1 MGKTLV
7 TDCITMS
14 VKIIFLFSSAVVAVA
29 LGDTVS
35 YKPFAGLEREIEM
48 DSSVKTAMAQL
59 NRYHGSGSYSYNS
72 YNRPSSY
79 HSSSSYYRPSNSY
92 SSSYYRPSYNQQNY
106 RPSSNQQ
113 SSGLL
118 GNILTPVVFG
128 LAAAPGL
135 AAVNTL
141 LPSTAIIGG
150 K

>member
-14 VKIIFLFSSAVVAVA
+14 VKIIFLFCLAVVAVA
-29 LGDTVS
+29 LGDNVS
-35 YKPFAGLEREIEM
+35 YKSFAGLEREIEM

-79 HSSSSYYRPSNSY
+79 H

>member
-1 MGKTLV
+1 MGVKG
-7 TDCITMS
+7 CITMS
-14 VKIIFLFSSAVVAVA
+14 LKIIFLFCSAVVAVA
-29 LGDTVS
+29 LGDNVS
-35 YKPFAGLEREIEM
+35 YKSFAGLEREIEM

-72 YNRPSSY
+72 Y
-79 HSSSSYYRPSNSY
+79 SSSYS
-92 SSSYYRPSYNQQNY
+92 RPSYNQQNY
-106 RPSSNQQ
+106 RPSYNQQ

-118 GNILTPVVFG
+118 GNILTPVMFG
-128 LAAAPGL
+128 LAAATGL

>member
-1 MGKTLV
+1 MGVKG
-7 TDCITMS
+7 CITMS
-14 VKIIFLFSSAVVAVA
+14 VKIIFLFCSAVVAVA
-29 LGDTVS
+29 LGDDVS

-48 DSSVKTAMAQL
+48 DPSVKTAMAQL

-92 SSSYYRPSYNQQNY
+92 SSSYYRPSYNQQN
-106 RPSSNQQ
+106 
-113 SSGLL
+113 SGAL

-128 LAAAPGL
+128 LAAATGL

-141 LPSTAIIGG
+141 LPSTAVIGG

>member
-1 MGKTLV
+1 MGVKG
-7 TDCITMS
+7 CITMS
-14 VKIIFLFSSAVVAVA
+14 VKIIFLFCSAVVAVA

-79 HSSSSYYRPSNSY
+79 HSRSSYSQQYYRPSN
-92 SSSYYRPSYNQQNY
+92 
-106 RPSSNQQ
+106 NQQ
-113 SSGLL
+113 SSGAL

-128 LAAAPGL
+128 LAAATGL

>member
-1 MGKTLV
+1 MG
-7 TDCITMS
+7 
-14 VKIIFLFSSAVVAVA
+14 A
-29 LGDTVS
+29 LGDDVS

-48 DSSVKTAMAQL
+48 DSSVKAAMAQL

-79 HSSSSYYRPSNSY
+79 HSSSSYYRPSY
-92 SSSYYRPSYNQQNY
+92 SQQNYRPSYNQQ
-106 RPSSNQQ
+106 
-113 SSGLL
+113 SSGAL

-128 LAAAPGL
+128 LAAATGL